1 MKKNLIALTILTLFL
16 FLSHSVF
23 AQEKQNYIPEKGY
36 WQLVSNLKDKK
47 TVTVRFYNDQNEMIY
62 EETLSNTK
70 MNPDRKKVRRQLYY
84 ALQDAY
90 GQWAVAQKITGNN
103 LIAKRK

>member
-1 MKKNLIALTILTLFL
+1 MKKNLVALAIVMLFL
-16 FLSHSVF
+16 FFTNSVF

-36 WQLVSNLKDKK
+36 WQLVSNLQDKK
-47 TVTVRFYNDQNEMIY
+47 TVTVRFYTDQNEMIY
-62 EETLSNTK
+62 EETLNNTK
-70 MNPDRKKVRRQLYY
+70 MNPNRKKVRRQLYY

-90 GQWAVAQKITGNN
+90 SQWTIAQKITSSD